1 MVSYKKQE
9 NEDRY
14 ELTAARIMAVGD
26 NMSAKQGYKPTT
38 SRVIFGRFFVPACIV
53 KESGGVL

>member
-26 NMSAKQGYKPTT
+26 HMSAK
-38 SRVIFGRFFVPACIV
+38 
-53 KESGGVL
+53 